1 MIKHTVTALMLTATL
16 TISSLSFAANFE
28 QNMQLLGKNY
38 KAFNQATNSTE
49 ALKALENMRI
59 AALEAKQAKLMPQSG
74 QSAQPT
80 STALFDKLVTGIDQT
95 KLLVQAG
102 KLDEAKIEGKKL
114 GQIRDLGHKIYR

>member
-1 MIKHTVTALMLTATL
+1 
-16 TISSLSFAANFE
+16 
-28 QNMQLLGKNY
+28 
-38 KAFNQATNSTE
+38 
-49 ALKALENMRI
+49 
-59 AALEAKQAKLMPQSG
+59 MPQGG

-114 GQIRDLGHKIYR
+114 GQIRDLGHKIYH

>member
-38 KAFNQATNSTE
+38 KAFNQSANSTE

-59 AALEAKQAKLMPQSG
+59 AALEAKQAKLMPQGG

-114 GQIRDLGHKIYR
+114 GQIRDLGHKIYH